1 MLLSYTSNPASLLYY
16 SYSTLG
22 DRTDADTI
30 SDSSANNTMTF
41 SYFKTLSPQTESSNS
56 TQIFQPEG
64 VITDNQDN
72 VYVNDIQSNEI
83 KKI

>member
-1 MLLSYTSNPASLLYY
+1 
-16 SYSTLG
+16 
-22 DRTDADTI
+22 
-30 SDSSANNTMTF
+30 MTF

-72 VYVNDIQSNEI
+72 VNIEHVQNVHIISAID
-83 KKI
+83 